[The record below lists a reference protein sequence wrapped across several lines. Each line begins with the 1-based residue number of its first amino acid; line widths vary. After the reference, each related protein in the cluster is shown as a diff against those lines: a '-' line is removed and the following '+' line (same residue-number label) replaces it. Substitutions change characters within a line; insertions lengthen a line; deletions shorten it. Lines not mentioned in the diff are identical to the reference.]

1 MVLIFLEML
10 EDMGQVVLGR
20 ELIISLKEVV
30 KEFLA
35 VLIQQEF
42 LALIMAVKSWTPH
55 ISTVNNFLNGNDV
68 VVFFIE

>member
-10 EDMGQVVLGR
+10 KDMGQVVLGR

-35 VLIQQEF
+35 ELIQQEF
-42 LALIMAVKSWTPH
+42 LALVMAVKGRAPH
-55 ISTVNNFLNGNDV
+55 ISKVYNFLNGDGL
-68 VVFFIE
+68 VVFLVE